1 LSDYDHMKPISK
13 MYLLRFL
20 VLGSLKYT
28 RRCAINCV
36 KVLIG
41 RKLTFTHQ
49 EIFFRQ
55 YLRAGL
61 RIRKV
66 TCALYSSDEGA
77 GFQAFSIMWT
87 INFARA
93 CGLTYVHTP
102 FDRIGH
108 ADRPMREWIDA
119 WEAHFNLGMGEV
131 ATRGDNRGIVN
142 FWDGIWDLLPLFG
155 VSIYDLTRAFDAT
168 IPEFRRKYYSNKSPR
183 RNEVLIV
190 GVHVRRGDI
199 TSSRPDRWTST
210 SLIAETIGKVRA
222 VLDAH
227 FTKYK
232 ICVFSEGD
240 DADFAKLDAPGAEFF
255 LDADPIW
262 SMQEFI
268 EADILIMSK
277 SSFSYVSALISDGIK
292 IYEPLEGYPP
302 MSSWV
307 MSDHDERWLR
317 YGPNGEFDCAAFERQ
332 LLRHIEFRESPSNV
346 PPTTQRAS
354 PNPI

>member
-1 LSDYDHMKPISK
+1 
-13 MYLLRFL
+13 
-20 VLGSLKYT
+20 
-28 RRCAINCV
+28 
-36 KVLIG
+36 
-41 RKLTFTHQ
+41 
-49 EIFFRQ
+49 
-55 YLRAGL
+55 
-61 RIRKV
+61 
-66 TCALYSSDEGA
+66 
-77 GFQAFSIMWT
+77 MWT
-87 INFARA
+87 INFART

-131 ATRGDNRGIVN
+131 TARGDNRGIVN
-142 FWDGIWDLLPLFG
+142 LWDGIWDLLPLFG

-210 SLIAETIGKVRA
+210 SLVAETVAKVRA

-240 DADFAKLDAPGAEFF
+240 NADFAKLEAPGTEFF

-317 YGPNGEFDCAAFERQ
+317 YGPNGDFDCAAFERQ
-332 LLRHIEFRESPSNV
+332 LLRHIEFRKSRSNI
-346 PPTTQRAS
+346 PPTTQRVS